1 MLREEDLEVRVG
13 RTSDGSDFLELIH
26 VPTGLS
32 RYHPGPMKGVN
43 QFELQQRWLKEIE
56 AEIAARGLTQYIVP
70 AYRQASNRQYRR

>member
-1 MLREEDLEVRVG
+1 MLREEDLELRVG
-13 RTSDGSDFLELIH
+13 RADHGGDFLQLLH

-43 QFELQQRWLKEIE
+43 QFDLKQQWLEEIE

-70 AYRQASNRQYRR
+70 AYRQASNRQRRR